1 MNAKKF
7 FAACTAAVLT
17 LGFSLGAS
25 SAALANDISDE
36 PTVESLQS
44 QVDEQSDPRAEE
56 NTEATEQREVE
67 VVSTFVAPVA
77 HDANHVAGG
86 PHPDGGANKVTICH
100 ATPPDTAAQGW
111 NSLSPD
117 DDAVA
122 TNQAGHA
129 SEHDMDIIPAFEY
142 WLNTGNGNGPNS
154 NWIKL
159 TYPGKNLTTDF
170 GGVTGAEILAN
181 DCVKPTVTPPV
192 FFEVGLYLYKKLDA
206 NAPASWPN
214 SGPQTLIDFKEGTE
228 WFTEFPAD
236 LPSDVCGSGWAVQQD
251 KVSYTGTFTWPN
263 SITYPHDNIGWPPIY
278 DAKHDNLEN
287 YVDVPDCEVATA
299 VVTVAERDCY
309 SGTSFVI
316 DEENS
321 ENVTWGEPVIDDEGD
336 TISITATAD
345 PGSRF
350 DTELEGVS
358 DDGIQRTFTAKY
370 EPADDCELGSVVV
383 PLVTWVDEC
392 VDEIRLDL
400 AAAMVGVA
408 SFTVTDSP
416 NVSYSYTINGGA
428 PIDIVFP
435 DGVDEVTIAVTPGDT
450 VEVTAT
456 AADGFELP
464 DDYEPFVK
472 EFLES
477 AFCLD
482 LETGPATTASVEFTL
497 GECEGDSSVELT
509 DEGGVVWRINGVI
522 VQGNTSHDLTA
533 GSDVQ
538 VTATLAEA
546 DDEFPLGW
554 TWSDPEQVTSWE
566 ESVAASDPNCD
577 PELLATTGLASM
589 GEHLG
594 LLAVLL
600 TLTGMGLVA
609 RKHRMIAA

>member
-7 FAACTAAVLT
+7 LAACTAVALT

-25 SAALANDISDE
+25 SVAFADEAENEAAETTLDVVIE
-36 PTVESLQS
+36 
-44 QVDEQSDPRAEE
+44 EQLDS
-56 NTEATEQREVE
+56 TEQRTTETEVE
-67 VVSTFVAPVA
+67 APVQPA
-77 HDANHVAGG
+77 HHNPGHTQGGGSDAGITCDSLGYQKPDALDDIEGG
-86 PHPDGGANKVTICH
+86 IGSYGLPDIAWG
-100 ATPPDTAAQGW
+100 
-111 NSLSPD
+111 SLSWD
-117 DDAVA
+117 GKSVSWTINDGYTV
-122 TNQAGHA
+122 
-129 SEHDMDIIPAFEY
+129 DI
-142 WLNTGNGNGPNS
+142 
-154 NWIKL
+154 
-159 TYPGKNLTTDF
+159 
-170 GGVTGAEILAN
+170 
-181 DCVKPTVTPPV
+181 CVKGGNTAPHEATGETEGGGHTHGFDISHLGFRVTSVPSV
-192 FFEVGLYLYKKLDA
+192 SFEVALYLYKKLDP

-214 SGPQTLIDFKEGTE
+214 SGPQTLIDFKAGTE

-236 LPSDVCGSGWAVQQD
+236 LPVDVCGSGWAVQQD

-309 SGTSFVI
+309 VGTSFVI

-321 ENVTWGEPVIDDEGD
+321 ENVTWGEPVIDDEGE
-336 TISITATAD
+336 TISITATAN
-345 PGSRF
+345 PGSKF
-350 DTELEGVS
+350 DGALEGVS
-358 DDGIQRTFTAKY
+358 DDGSQRTFVAKY
-370 EPADDCELGSVVV
+370 EPADDCELSAVVV

-400 AAAMVGVA
+400 AAAALVGVA

-428 PIDIVFP
+428 SVDVVFP
-435 DGVDEVTIAVTPGDT
+435 IGEDTVTIVVTPGDT
-450 VEVTAT
+450 VVVTAA
-456 AADGFELP
+456 AADGYQLP
-464 DDYEPFVK
+464 EGYEPFVK
-472 EFLES
+472 EFVES
-477 AFCLD
+477 EFCLD

-497 GECEGDSSVELT
+497 GECEGDSSVELV

-522 VQGNTSHDLTA
+522 VAGNTSHTLTA
-533 GSDVQ
+533 GSEVE
-538 VTATLAEA
+538 VTATLAEPSE
-546 DDEFPLGW
+546 EFPLGW

-566 ESVAASDPNCD
+566 ETVAASDPNCD

-609 RKHRMIAA
+609 RKHRTTTA